1 MRNIFFLFCARMS
14 TLSPFFL
21 KKLYLVNTNAFH
33 VTGQEEGLRV
43 LGAED
48 RVTATEFRDA
58 IQSSSVEATSAST
71 RRPYLL
77 IDVRPKLETSI
88 CRLPDSINLPYQCLE
103 QRAGELVD
111 LVRQHL
117 PQQEE
122 EEEGAG
128 SPRPSPLLPGQNSS
142 VTHTLNQTI
151 PGQLGQILLDIM

>member
-1 MRNIFFLFCARMS
+1 MS

-122 EEEGAG
+122 EEGAG